1 MTEPNSNCFVPKQR
15 YPRRPVRPI
24 QIFTTKRYWILF
36 RIGPERRRGAGMPTD
51 VCLFSNSPDPIVPI
65 FGTSS
70 AKVTEWV
77 SCQSLKRTPH
87 SLDREDRQDF
97 VIRCQ
102 TYSNSNSPDS
112 DRGDHRN
119 TSYQQ
124 ILGISISIRSEIDLL
139 LRMLIE

>member
-1 MTEPNSNCFVPKQR
+1 
-15 YPRRPVRPI
+15 
-24 QIFTTKRYWILF
+24 
-36 RIGPERRRGAGMPTD
+36 MPTD

-77 SCQSLKRTPH
+77 SRQSLKRTPH

-97 VIRCQ
+97 VIRCR

-112 DRGDHRN
+112 DRGDRRN

-124 ILGISISIRSEIDLL
+124 IRYSVYQY
-139 LRMLIE
+139 